1 MDQLPGKGTPL
12 IETDLYRTFLVI
24 SETGSFSRASEVIGR
39 TPSAV
44 SMQIKKLET
53 LLGVSLFAR
62 EGRSVRLTGAG
73 EALLGYARRILMLNE
88 EAVSLFRAPAI
99 EGEVRFGAPSDFG
112 TRFLPNILTRFARS
126 HPGVNVD
133 VHLDGS
139 PRLLKGLKERTL
151 DLVLYT
157 ARPDSDAARGGEI
170 VYTEPLAWA
179 GLEGG
184 VAYSREPLPLALSV
198 SGCPWRKA
206 ARSALDAAQHP
217 YRIAY
222 QSFHSAGQEAA
233 LLADLAVSPFPASVI
248 VPPLQRLDERHGL
261 PDIGTYHLILKEAG
275 KAGKATDAFA
285 RHVVDFFRD
294 MAATQ
299 TAQSAQLV

>member
-1 MDQLPGKGTPL
+1 MDLVPGKGTPL

-24 SETGSFSRASEVIGR
+24 AETGSFSKASEVIGR

-44 SMQIKKLET
+44 SMQVKKLET
-53 LLGVSLFAR
+53 LLGTAVFAR
-62 EGRSVRLTGAG
+62 EGRGVRMTAEG
-73 EALLGYARRILMLNE
+73 EALLGYARRILLLNE
-88 EAVSLFRAPAI
+88 EAVAMFRSPSI

-126 HPGVNVD
+126 HPAVNVD

-139 PRLLKGLKERTL
+139 PPLLQKLKEGQL
-151 DLVLYT
+151 DLILYT
-157 ARPDSDAARGGEI
+157 ARPDSDLARGGEI

-184 VAYSREPLPLALSV
+184 VAYSRNPLPLALSV

-206 ARSALDAAQHP
+206 ARIALDKAEHP

-233 LLADLAVSPFPASVI
+233 LLADLAIAPFPTSVI
-248 VPPLQRLDERHGL
+248 TPPLQKLDARHGL
-261 PDIGTYHLILKEAG
+261 PEIGDYHLILKEAG
-275 KAGKATDAFA
+275 NAGKASDAFA
-285 RHVVDFFRD
+285 SHVIACFRE
-294 MAATQ
+294 MNPG
-299 TAQSAQLV
+299 S

>member
-1 MDQLPGKGTPL
+1 MDLVPGKGTPL
-12 IETDLYRTFLVI
+12 IEMDLYRTFLVI
-24 SETGSFSRASEVIGR
+24 AETGSFSKASEVIGR

-44 SMQIKKLET
+44 SMQVKKLET
-53 LLGVSLFAR
+53 LLGTAVFAR
-62 EGRSVRLTGAG
+62 EGRSVRMTAEG
-73 EALLGYARRILMLNE
+73 EALLGYARRILLLNE
-88 EAVSLFRAPAI
+88 EAVAMFRSPSI

-126 HPGVNVD
+126 HPAVNVD

-139 PRLLKGLKERTL
+139 PPLLQKLKEGQL
-151 DLVLYT
+151 DLILYT
-157 ARPDSDAARGGEI
+157 ARPDSDLARGGEI

-184 VAYSREPLPLALSV
+184 VAYSRNPLPLALSV

-206 ARSALDAAQHP
+206 ARIALDKAEHP

-233 LLADLAVSPFPASVI
+233 LLADLAVAPFPTSVI
-248 VPPLQRLDERHGL
+248 TPPLQKLDARHGL
-261 PDIGTYHLILKEAG
+261 PEIGDYHLILKEAG
-275 KAGKATDAFA
+275 NAGKASDAFA
-285 RHVVDFFRD
+285 SHVIACFRE
-294 MAATQ
+294 MNPA
-299 TAQSAQLV
+299 S

>member
-1 MDQLPGKGTPL
+1 MGLVPGKGTPL

-24 SETGSFSRASEVIGR
+24 AETGSFSKASEVIGR

-44 SMQIKKLET
+44 SMQVKKLET
-53 LLGVSLFAR
+53 LLGTAVFAR
-62 EGRSVRLTGAG
+62 EGRSVRMTAEG
-73 EALLGYARRILMLNE
+73 EALLGYARRILLLNE
-88 EAVSLFRAPAI
+88 EAVAMFRSPSI

-126 HPGVNVD
+126 HPAVNVD

-139 PRLLKGLKERTL
+139 PPLLQKLKEGQL
-151 DLVLYT
+151 DLILYT
-157 ARPDSDAARGGEI
+157 ARPDSDLARGGEI

-184 VAYSREPLPLALSV
+184 VAYSRNPLPLALSV

-206 ARSALDAAQHP
+206 ARIALDKAEHP

-233 LLADLAVSPFPASVI
+233 LLADLAIAPFPTSVI
-248 VPPLQRLDERHGL
+248 TPPLQKLDARHGL
-261 PDIGTYHLILKEAG
+261 PEIGDYHLILKEAG
-275 KAGKATDAFA
+275 NAGKASDAFA
-285 RHVVDFFRD
+285 SHVIACFRE
-294 MAATQ
+294 MNPG
-299 TAQSAQLV
+299 S

>member
-1 MDQLPGKGTPL
+1 MDLVPGKGTPL

-24 SETGSFSRASEVIGR
+24 AETGSFSKASEVIGR

-44 SMQIKKLET
+44 SMQVKKLET
-53 LLGVSLFAR
+53 LLGTAVFAR
-62 EGRSVRLTGAG
+62 EGRSVRMTAEG
-73 EALLGYARRILMLNE
+73 EALLGYARRILLLNE
-88 EAVSLFRAPAI
+88 EAVAMFRSPSI

-126 HPGVNVD
+126 HPAVNVD

-139 PRLLKGLKERTL
+139 PPLLQKLKEGQL
-151 DLVLYT
+151 DLILYT
-157 ARPDSDAARGGEI
+157 ARPDSDLARGGEI

-184 VAYSREPLPLALSV
+184 VAYSRNPLPLALSV

-206 ARSALDAAQHP
+206 ARIALDKAEHP

-233 LLADLAVSPFPASVI
+233 LLADLAVAPFPTSVI
-248 VPPLQRLDERHGL
+248 TPPLQKLDARHGL
-261 PDIGTYHLILKEAG
+261 PEIGDYHLILKEAG
-275 KAGKATDAFA
+275 NAGKASDAFA
-285 RHVVDFFRD
+285 SHVIACFRE
-294 MAATQ
+294 MNPG
-299 TAQSAQLV
+299 S

>member
-1 MDQLPGKGTPL
+1 MDLVPGKGTPL
-12 IETDLYRTFLVI
+12 IEMDLYRTFLLI
-24 SETGSFSRASEVIGR
+24 AETGSFSKTSEIIGR

-44 SMQIKKLET
+44 SMQIKKLEL
-53 LLGVSLFAR
+53 LLGVAVFAR
-62 EGRSVRLTGAG
+62 EGRSVRMTAEG
-73 EALLGYARRILMLNE
+73 EALLGYARRILLLNE
-88 EAVSLFRAPAI
+88 EAVAMFRSPEI

-139 PRLLKGLKERTL
+139 PPLQQKLKDSQL
-151 DLVLYT
+151 DLILYT
-157 ARPDSDAARGGEI
+157 ARPDSDLARGGEI

-184 VAYSREPLPLALSV
+184 VAYSRDPLPLALSV

-206 ARSALDAAQHP
+206 ARIALDKSDHP

-233 LLADLAVSPFPASVI
+233 LLADLAIAPFPTSVI
-248 VPPLQRLDERHGL
+248 TPPLQKLDDRHGL
-261 PDIGTYHLILKEAG
+261 PEIGDYHLILKEAG
-275 KAGKATDAFA
+275 NAGKATAAFA
-285 RHVVDFFRD
+285 SHVVACFREINP
-294 MAATQ
+294 T
-299 TAQSAQLV
+299 

>member
-1 MDQLPGKGTPL
+1 MDLVPGKGTPL

-24 SETGSFSRASEVIGR
+24 AETGSFSKASEVIGR

-44 SMQIKKLET
+44 SMQVKKLET
-53 LLGVSLFAR
+53 LLGTAVFAR
-62 EGRSVRLTGAG
+62 EGRSVRMTAEG
-73 EALLGYARRILMLNE
+73 EALLGYARRILLLNE
-88 EAVSLFRAPAI
+88 EAVAMFRSPSI

-126 HPGVNVD
+126 HPAVNVD

-139 PRLLKGLKERTL
+139 PPLLQKLKEGQL
-151 DLVLYT
+151 DLILYT
-157 ARPDSDAARGGEI
+157 ARPDSDLARGGEI

-184 VAYSREPLPLALSV
+184 VAYSRNPLPLALSV

-206 ARSALDAAQHP
+206 ARIALDKAEHP

-233 LLADLAVSPFPASVI
+233 LLADLAVAPFPTSVI
-248 VPPLQRLDERHGL
+248 TPPLQKLDARHGL
-261 PDIGTYHLILKEAG
+261 PEIGDYHLILKEAG
-275 KAGKATDAFA
+275 NAGKASDAFA
-285 RHVVDFFRD
+285 SHVIACFRE
-294 MAATQ
+294 MNPA
-299 TAQSAQLV
+299 S

>member
-1 MDQLPGKGTPL
+1 MDLVPGKGTPL

-24 SETGSFSRASEVIGR
+24 AETGSFSKASEVIGR

-44 SMQIKKLET
+44 SMQVKKLET
-53 LLGVSLFAR
+53 LLGTAVFAR
-62 EGRSVRLTGAG
+62 EGRSVRMTAEG
-73 EALLGYARRILMLNE
+73 EALLGYARRILLLNE
-88 EAVSLFRAPAI
+88 EAVAMFRSPSI

-126 HPGVNVD
+126 HPAVNVD

-139 PRLLKGLKERTL
+139 PPLLQKLKDGQL
-151 DLVLYT
+151 DLILYT
-157 ARPDSDAARGGEI
+157 ARPDSDLARGGEI

-184 VAYSREPLPLALSV
+184 VAYSRNPLPLALSV

-206 ARSALDAAQHP
+206 ARIALDKAEHP

-233 LLADLAVSPFPASVI
+233 LLADLAVAPFPTSVI
-248 VPPLQRLDERHGL
+248 TPPLQKLDARHGL
-261 PDIGTYHLILKEAG
+261 PEIGDYHLILKEAG
-275 KAGKATDAFA
+275 NAGKASDAFA
-285 RHVVDFFRD
+285 SHVIACFRG
-294 MAATQ
+294 MNPG
-299 TAQSAQLV
+299 S

>member
-1 MDQLPGKGTPL
+1 MDLVPGKGTPL

-24 SETGSFSRASEVIGR
+24 AETGSFSKASEVIGR

-44 SMQIKKLET
+44 SMQVKKLET
-53 LLGVSLFAR
+53 LLGTAVFAR
-62 EGRSVRLTGAG
+62 EGRSVRMTAEG
-73 EALLGYARRILMLNE
+73 EALLGYARRILLLNE
-88 EAVSLFRAPAI
+88 EAVAMFRSPSI

-126 HPGVNVD
+126 HPAVNVD

-139 PRLLKGLKERTL
+139 PPLLQKLKDGQL
-151 DLVLYT
+151 DLILYT
-157 ARPDSDAARGGEI
+157 ARPDSDLARGGEI

-184 VAYSREPLPLALSV
+184 VAYSRNPLPLALSV

-206 ARSALDAAQHP
+206 ARIALDKAEHP

-233 LLADLAVSPFPASVI
+233 LLADLAVAPFPTSVI
-248 VPPLQRLDERHGL
+248 TPPLQKLDARHGL
-261 PDIGTYHLILKEAG
+261 PEIGDYHLILKEAG
-275 KAGKATDAFA
+275 NAGKASDAFA
-285 RHVVDFFRD
+285 SHVIACFRE
-294 MAATQ
+294 MNPGN
-299 TAQSAQLV
+299 

>member
-1 MDQLPGKGTPL
+1 MDLVPGKGTPL
-12 IETDLYRTFLVI
+12 IEMDLYRTFLVI
-24 SETGSFSRASEVIGR
+24 AETGSFSKASEVIGR

-44 SMQIKKLET
+44 SMQVKKLET
-53 LLGVSLFAR
+53 LLGTAVFAR
-62 EGRSVRLTGAG
+62 EGRSVRMTAEG
-73 EALLGYARRILMLNE
+73 EALLGYARRILLLNE
-88 EAVSLFRAPAI
+88 EAVAMFRSPSI

-126 HPGVNVD
+126 HPAVNVD

-139 PRLLKGLKERTL
+139 PPLLQKLKDGQL
-151 DLVLYT
+151 DLILYT
-157 ARPDSDAARGGEI
+157 ARPDSDLARGGEI

-184 VAYSREPLPLALSV
+184 VAYSRNPLPLALSV

-206 ARSALDAAQHP
+206 ARIALDKAEHP

-233 LLADLAVSPFPASVI
+233 LLADLAVAPFPTSVI
-248 VPPLQRLDERHGL
+248 TPPLQKLDARHGL
-261 PDIGTYHLILKEAG
+261 PEIGDYHLILKEAG
-275 KAGKATDAFA
+275 NAGKASDAFA
-285 RHVVDFFRD
+285 SHVIACFRE
-294 MAATQ
+294 MNPG
-299 TAQSAQLV
+299 S

>member
-1 MDQLPGKGTPL
+1 MDLVPGKGTPL

-24 SETGSFSRASEVIGR
+24 AETGSFSKASEVIGR

-44 SMQIKKLET
+44 SMQVKKLET
-53 LLGVSLFAR
+53 LLGTAVFAR
-62 EGRSVRLTGAG
+62 EGRSVRMTAEG
-73 EALLGYARRILMLNE
+73 EALLGYARRILLLNE
-88 EAVSLFRAPAI
+88 EAVAMFRSPSI

-126 HPGVNVD
+126 HPAVNVD

-139 PRLLKGLKERTL
+139 PPLLQKLKEGQL
-151 DLVLYT
+151 DLILYT
-157 ARPDSDAARGGEI
+157 ARPDSDLARGGEI

-184 VAYSREPLPLALSV
+184 VAYSRNPLPLALSV

-206 ARSALDAAQHP
+206 ARIALDKAEHP

-233 LLADLAVSPFPASVI
+233 LLADLAIAPFPTSVI
-248 VPPLQRLDERHGL
+248 TPPLQKLDARHGL
-261 PDIGTYHLILKEAG
+261 PDIGDYHLILKEAG
-275 KAGKATDAFA
+275 NAGKASDAFA
-285 RHVVDFFRD
+285 SHVIACFRE
-294 MAATQ
+294 MNPG
-299 TAQSAQLV
+299 S

>member
-1 MDQLPGKGTPL
+1 MDLVPGKGTPL

-24 SETGSFSRASEVIGR
+24 AETGSFSKASEVIGR

-44 SMQIKKLET
+44 SMQVKKLET
-53 LLGVSLFAR
+53 LLGTAVFAR
-62 EGRSVRLTGAG
+62 EGRSVRMTAEG
-73 EALLGYARRILMLNE
+73 EALLGYARRILLLNE
-88 EAVSLFRAPAI
+88 EAVAMFRSPSI

-126 HPGVNVD
+126 HPAVNVD

-139 PRLLKGLKERTL
+139 PPLLQKLKDGQL
-151 DLVLYT
+151 DLILYT
-157 ARPDSDAARGGEI
+157 ARPDSDLARGGEI

-184 VAYSREPLPLALSV
+184 VAYSRNPLPLALSV

-206 ARSALDAAQHP
+206 ARIALDKAEHP

-233 LLADLAVSPFPASVI
+233 LLADLAVAPFPTSVI
-248 VPPLQRLDERHGL
+248 TPPLQKLDARHGL
-261 PDIGTYHLILKEAG
+261 PEIGDYHLILKEAG
-275 KAGKATDAFA
+275 NAGKASDAFA
-285 RHVVDFFRD
+285 SHVIACFRE
-294 MAATQ
+294 MNPG
-299 TAQSAQLV
+299 S

>member
-1 MDQLPGKGTPL
+1 MDLVPGKGTPL
-12 IETDLYRTFLVI
+12 IEMDLYRTFLLI
-24 SETGSFSRASEVIGR
+24 AETGSFSKTSEIIGR

-44 SMQIKKLET
+44 SMQIKKLEL
-53 LLGVSLFAR
+53 LLGVAVFAR
-62 EGRSVRLTGAG
+62 EGRSVRMTAEG
-73 EALLGYARRILMLNE
+73 EALLGYARRILLLNE
-88 EAVSLFRAPAI
+88 EAVAMFRSPEI

-139 PRLLKGLKERTL
+139 PPLQQKLKDSQL
-151 DLVLYT
+151 DLILYT
-157 ARPDSDAARGGEI
+157 ARPDSDLARGGEI

-184 VAYSREPLPLALSV
+184 VAYSRDPLPLALSV

-206 ARSALDAAQHP
+206 ARIALDKVDHP

-233 LLADLAVSPFPASVI
+233 LLADLAIAPFPTSVI
-248 VPPLQRLDERHGL
+248 TPPLQKLDDRHGL
-261 PDIGTYHLILKEAG
+261 PEIGDYHLILKEAG
-275 KAGKATDAFA
+275 NAGKATAAFA
-285 RHVVDFFRD
+285 SHVVACFREINP
-294 MAATQ
+294 T
-299 TAQSAQLV
+299 

>member
-1 MDQLPGKGTPL
+1 MDIGPGKGTAL

-24 SETGSFSRASEVIGR
+24 SETGSFSRASEVVGR

-53 LLGVSLFAR
+53 ILGVSLFAR
-62 EGRSVRLTGAG
+62 EGRSVRLTAEG
-73 EALLGYARRILMLNE
+73 EALLGYARRILMLNA
-88 EAVSLFRAPAI
+88 EAVALFRAPAI

-112 TRFLPNILTRFARS
+112 TRFLPNILTRFART

-139 PRLLKGLKERTL
+139 PQLLHKLKERQL
-151 DLVLYT
+151 DLILYT
-157 ARPDSDAARGGEI
+157 VRTDSDLVRGGEI
-170 VYTEPLAWA
+170 VHTEPLAWA

-184 VAYSREPLPLALSV
+184 VAYSRDPLPLALSV

-206 ARSALDAAQHP
+206 ARIALDKTEHP

-222 QSFHSAGQEAA
+222 QSFHNAGQEAA
-233 LLADLAVSPFPASVI
+233 LLADLAVAPFPASVI
-248 VPPLQRLDERHGL
+248 APPLQRLDERHGL
-261 PDIGTYHLILKEAG
+261 PEIGDYNLILKEGA

-285 RHVVDFFRD
+285 RHVVECFREI
-294 MAATQ
+294 
-299 TAQSAQLV
+299 SNS

>member
-1 MDQLPGKGTPL
+1 MDLVPGKGTPL

-24 SETGSFSRASEVIGR
+24 AETGSFSKASEVIGR

-44 SMQIKKLET
+44 SMQVRKLET
-53 LLGVSLFAR
+53 LLGTAVFAR
-62 EGRSVRLTGAG
+62 EGRSVRMTAEG
-73 EALLGYARRILMLNE
+73 EALLGYARRILLLNE
-88 EAVSLFRAPAI
+88 EAVAMFRSPSI

-126 HPGVNVD
+126 HPAVNVD

-139 PRLLKGLKERTL
+139 PPLLQKLKDGQL
-151 DLVLYT
+151 DLILYT
-157 ARPDSDAARGGEI
+157 ARPDSDLARGGEI

-184 VAYSREPLPLALSV
+184 VAYSRNPLPLALSV

-206 ARSALDAAQHP
+206 ARIALDKAEHP

-233 LLADLAVSPFPASVI
+233 LLADLAVAPFPTSVI
-248 VPPLQRLDERHGL
+248 TPPLQKLDARHGL
-261 PDIGTYHLILKEAG
+261 PEIGDYHLILKEAG
-275 KAGKATDAFA
+275 NAGKASDAFA
-285 RHVVDFFRD
+285 SHVIACFRE
-294 MAATQ
+294 MNPG
-299 TAQSAQLV
+299 S

>member
-1 MDQLPGKGTPL
+1 MDLVPGKGTPL

-24 SETGSFSRASEVIGR
+24 AETGSFSKASEVIGR

-44 SMQIKKLET
+44 SMQVKKLET
-53 LLGVSLFAR
+53 LLGTAVFAR
-62 EGRSVRLTGAG
+62 EGRSVRMTAEG
-73 EALLGYARRILMLNE
+73 EALLGYARRILLLNE
-88 EAVSLFRAPAI
+88 EAVAMFRSPSI

-126 HPGVNVD
+126 HPAVNVD

-139 PRLLKGLKERTL
+139 PPLLQKLKEGQL
-151 DLVLYT
+151 DLILYT
-157 ARPDSDAARGGEI
+157 ARPDSDLARGGEI

-184 VAYSREPLPLALSV
+184 VAYSRNPLPLALSV

-206 ARSALDAAQHP
+206 ARIALDKAEHP

-233 LLADLAVSPFPASVI
+233 LLADLAIAPFPTSVI
-248 VPPLQRLDERHGL
+248 TPPLQKLDARHGL
-261 PDIGTYHLILKEAG
+261 PEIGDYHLILKEAG
-275 KAGKATDAFA
+275 NAGKASDAFA
-285 RHVVDFFRD
+285 SHVIACFRE
-294 MAATQ
+294 MNPG
-299 TAQSAQLV
+299 S

>member
-1 MDQLPGKGTPL
+1 
-12 IETDLYRTFLVI
+12 
-24 SETGSFSRASEVIGR
+24 
-39 TPSAV
+39 
-44 SMQIKKLET
+44 MQIKKLEGV
-53 LLGVSLFAR
+53 LGVAVFAR
-62 EGRSVRLTGAG
+62 EGRSVRMTAEG
-73 EALLGYARRILMLNE
+73 EALLGYARRILLLNE
-88 EAVSLFRAPAI
+88 EAVAMFRSPEI

-139 PRLLKGLKERTL
+139 PPLLQKLTDRQL
-151 DLVLYT
+151 DLILYT
-157 ARPDSDAARGGEI
+157 ARPDSDLARGGEI

-184 VAYSREPLPLALSV
+184 VAYSRDPLPLALSV

-206 ARSALDAAQHP
+206 ARIALDKADHP

-233 LLADLAVSPFPASVI
+233 LLADLAVAPFPTSVI
-248 VPPLQRLDERHGL
+248 TPPLQKLDERHGL
-261 PDIGTYHLILKEAG
+261 PPIGDYHLILKEAG
-275 KAGKATDAFA
+275 NAGKATDAFA
-285 RHVVDFFRD
+285 SHVVACFQEISP
-294 MAATQ
+294 A
-299 TAQSAQLV
+299 

>member
-1 MDQLPGKGTPL
+1 MDLVPGKGTPL

-24 SETGSFSRASEVIGR
+24 AETGSFSKASEVIGR

-44 SMQIKKLET
+44 SMQIKKLEGV
-53 LLGVSLFAR
+53 LGVAVFAR
-62 EGRSVRLTGAG
+62 EGRSVRMTAEG
-73 EALLGYARRILMLNE
+73 EALLGYARRILLLNE
-88 EAVSLFRAPAI
+88 EAVAMFRSPEI

-139 PRLLKGLKERTL
+139 PPLLQKLTDRQL
-151 DLVLYT
+151 DLILYT
-157 ARPDSDAARGGEI
+157 ARPDSDLARGGEI

-184 VAYSREPLPLALSV
+184 VAYSRDPLPLALSV

-206 ARSALDAAQHP
+206 ARIALDKADHP

-233 LLADLAVSPFPASVI
+233 LLADLAVAPFPTSVI
-248 VPPLQRLDERHGL
+248 TPPLQKLDERHGL
-261 PDIGTYHLILKEAG
+261 PPIGDYHLILKEAG
-275 KAGKATDAFA
+275 NAGKATDAFA
-285 RHVVDFFRD
+285 SHVVACFQEISP
-294 MAATQ
+294 A
-299 TAQSAQLV
+299 

>member
-1 MDQLPGKGTPL
+1 MDLVPGKGTPL
-12 IETDLYRTFLVI
+12 IETDLYRTFLLI
-24 SETGSFSRASEVIGR
+24 AETGSFSKTSEIIGR

-44 SMQIKKLET
+44 SMQIKKLEQ
-53 LLGVSLFAR
+53 LLGVAVFAR
-62 EGRSVRLTGAG
+62 ESRSIRMTAEG
-73 EALLGYARRILMLNE
+73 EALLGYARRILLLNE
-88 EAVSLFRAPAI
+88 EAVTMFRSPEI

-139 PRLLKGLKERTL
+139 PPLLQKLKESQL
-151 DLVLYT
+151 DLILYT
-157 ARPDSDAARGGEI
+157 ARPDSDLARGGEI

-184 VAYSREPLPLALSV
+184 VAYSRDPLPLALSV

-206 ARSALDAAQHP
+206 ARISLDKADHP

-233 LLADLAVSPFPASVI
+233 LLADLAIAPFPTSVI
-248 VPPLQRLDERHGL
+248 TPPLQKLDDRHGL
-261 PDIGTYHLILKEAG
+261 PEIGDYHLILKEAG
-275 KAGKATDAFA
+275 NAGKATAAFA
-285 RHVVDFFRD
+285 SHVVACFREINP
-294 MAATQ
+294 A
-299 TAQSAQLV
+299 

>member
-1 MDQLPGKGTPL
+1 MDLVPGKGTPL

-24 SETGSFSRASEVIGR
+24 AETGSFSKASEVIGR

-44 SMQIKKLET
+44 SMQVKKLET
-53 LLGVSLFAR
+53 LLGTAVFAR
-62 EGRSVRLTGAG
+62 EGRSVRMTAEG
-73 EALLGYARRILMLNE
+73 EALLGYARRILLLNE
-88 EAVSLFRAPAI
+88 EAVAMFRSPSI

-126 HPGVNVD
+126 HPAVNVD

-139 PRLLKGLKERTL
+139 PPLLQKLKEGQL
-151 DLVLYT
+151 DLILYT
-157 ARPDSDAARGGEI
+157 ARPDSDLARGGEI

-184 VAYSREPLPLALSV
+184 VAYSRNPLPLALSV

-206 ARSALDAAQHP
+206 ARIALDKAEHP

-233 LLADLAVSPFPASVI
+233 LLADLAVAPFPTSVI
-248 VPPLQRLDERHGL
+248 TPPLQKLDVRHGL
-261 PDIGTYHLILKEAG
+261 PEIGDYHLILKEAG
-275 KAGKATDAFA
+275 NAGKASDAFA
-285 RHVVDFFRD
+285 SHVIACFRE
-294 MAATQ
+294 MNPA
-299 TAQSAQLV
+299 S

>member
-1 MDQLPGKGTPL
+1 MDLVPGKGTPL
-12 IETDLYRTFLVI
+12 IEMDLYRTFLLI
-24 SETGSFSRASEVIGR
+24 AETGSFSKTSEIIGR

-44 SMQIKKLET
+44 SMQIKKLEL
-53 LLGVSLFAR
+53 LLGVAVFAR
-62 EGRSVRLTGAG
+62 EGRSVRMTAEG
-73 EALLGYARRILMLNE
+73 EALLGYARRILLLNE
-88 EAVSLFRAPAI
+88 EAVAMFRSPEI

-139 PRLLKGLKERTL
+139 PPLLQKLKDSQL
-151 DLVLYT
+151 DLILYT
-157 ARPDSDAARGGEI
+157 ARPDSDLARGGEI

-184 VAYSREPLPLALSV
+184 VAYSRDPLPLALSV

-206 ARSALDAAQHP
+206 ARIALDKADHP

-233 LLADLAVSPFPASVI
+233 LLADLAIAPFPTSVI
-248 VPPLQRLDERHGL
+248 TPPLQKLDDRHGL
-261 PDIGTYHLILKEAG
+261 PEIGDYHLILKEAG
-275 KAGKATDAFA
+275 NAGKATAAFA
-285 RHVVDFFRD
+285 SHVVACFREINP
-294 MAATQ
+294 A
-299 TAQSAQLV
+299 

>member
-1 MDQLPGKGTPL
+1 MDLVPGKGTPL

-24 SETGSFSRASEVIGR
+24 AETGSFSKASEVIGR

-44 SMQIKKLET
+44 SMQVKKLET
-53 LLGVSLFAR
+53 LLGTAVFAR
-62 EGRSVRLTGAG
+62 EGRSVRMTAEG
-73 EALLGYARRILMLNE
+73 EALLGYARRILLLNE
-88 EAVSLFRAPAI
+88 EAVAMFRSPSI

-126 HPGVNVD
+126 HPAVNVD

-139 PRLLKGLKERTL
+139 PPLLQKLKDGQL
-151 DLVLYT
+151 DLILYT
-157 ARPDSDAARGGEI
+157 ARPDSDLARGGEI

-184 VAYSREPLPLALSV
+184 VAYSRNPLPLALSV

-206 ARSALDAAQHP
+206 ARIALDKAEHP

-233 LLADLAVSPFPASVI
+233 LLADLAIAPFPTSVI
-248 VPPLQRLDERHGL
+248 TPPLQKLDARHGL
-261 PDIGTYHLILKEAG
+261 PDIGDYHLILKEAG
-275 KAGKATDAFA
+275 NAGKASDAFA
-285 RHVVDFFRD
+285 SHVIACFRE
-294 MAATQ
+294 MNPG
-299 TAQSAQLV
+299 S

>member
-1 MDQLPGKGTPL
+1 MDLVPGKGTPL

-24 SETGSFSRASEVIGR
+24 AETGSFSKASEVIGR

-44 SMQIKKLET
+44 SMQVKKLET
-53 LLGVSLFAR
+53 LLGTAVFAR
-62 EGRSVRLTGAG
+62 EGRSVRMTAEG
-73 EALLGYARRILMLNE
+73 EALLGYARRILLLNE
-88 EAVSLFRAPAI
+88 EAVAMFRSPSI

-126 HPGVNVD
+126 HPAVNVD

-139 PRLLKGLKERTL
+139 PPLLQKLKEGQL
-151 DLVLYT
+151 DLILYT
-157 ARPDSDAARGGEI
+157 ARPDSDLARGGEI

-184 VAYSREPLPLALSV
+184 VAYSRNPLPLALSV

-206 ARSALDAAQHP
+206 ARIALDKAEHP

-233 LLADLAVSPFPASVI
+233 LLADLAVAPFPTSVI
-248 VPPLQRLDERHGL
+248 TPPLQKLDARHGL
-261 PDIGTYHLILKEAG
+261 PEIGDYHLILKEAG
-275 KAGKATDAFA
+275 NAGKASDAFA
-285 RHVVDFFRD
+285 SHVIACFRE
-294 MAATQ
+294 MNPGN
-299 TAQSAQLV
+299 

>member
-1 MDQLPGKGTPL
+1 MGLVPGKGTPL
-12 IETDLYRTFLVI
+12 IEMDLYRTFLLI
-24 SETGSFSRASEVIGR
+24 AETGSFSKTSEIIGR

-44 SMQIKKLET
+44 SMQIKKLEL
-53 LLGVSLFAR
+53 LLGVAVFAR
-62 EGRSVRLTGAG
+62 EGRSIRMTAEG
-73 EALLGYARRILMLNE
+73 EALLGYARRILLLNE
-88 EAVSLFRAPAI
+88 EAVAMFRSPEI

-139 PRLLKGLKERTL
+139 PPLLQKLKDSQL
-151 DLVLYT
+151 DLILYT
-157 ARPDSDAARGGEI
+157 ARPDSDLARGGEI

-184 VAYSREPLPLALSV
+184 VAYSRDPLPLALSV

-206 ARSALDAAQHP
+206 ARIALDKSDHP

-233 LLADLAVSPFPASVI
+233 LLADLAIAPFPTSVI
-248 VPPLQRLDERHGL
+248 TPPLQKLDDRHGL
-261 PDIGTYHLILKEAG
+261 PEIGDYHLILKEAG
-275 KAGKATDAFA
+275 NAGKATAAFA
-285 RHVVDFFRD
+285 SHVVACFREINP
-294 MAATQ
+294 A
-299 TAQSAQLV
+299 

>member
-1 MDQLPGKGTPL
+1 MDLVPGKGTPL

-24 SETGSFSRASEVIGR
+24 AETGSFSKASEVIGR

-44 SMQIKKLET
+44 SMQVKKLET
-53 LLGVSLFAR
+53 LLGTAVFAR
-62 EGRSVRLTGAG
+62 EGRSVRMTAEG
-73 EALLGYARRILMLNE
+73 EALLGYARRILLLNE
-88 EAVSLFRAPAI
+88 EAVAMFRSPSI

-126 HPGVNVD
+126 HPAVNVD

-139 PRLLKGLKERTL
+139 PPLLQKLKEGQL
-151 DLVLYT
+151 DLILYT
-157 ARPDSDAARGGEI
+157 ARPDSDLARGGEI

-184 VAYSREPLPLALSV
+184 VAHSRNPLPLALSV

-206 ARSALDAAQHP
+206 ARIALDKAEHP

-233 LLADLAVSPFPASVI
+233 LLADLAVAPFPTSVI
-248 VPPLQRLDERHGL
+248 TPPLQKLDARHGL
-261 PDIGTYHLILKEAG
+261 PEIGDYHLILKEAG
-275 KAGKATDAFA
+275 NAGKASDAFA
-285 RHVVDFFRD
+285 SHVIACFRE
-294 MAATQ
+294 MNPA
-299 TAQSAQLV
+299 S